1 MTKRNALKIPL
12 KSRRRI
18 SVFQLNFENR
28 LHRIEQNGVI
38 SLEKEQLS
46 LKKKE
51 SLKLKESA
59 KYAKQEQKNKQ
70 NKQHHPSRYSP
81 SSFFLFATCN
91 LELKTD
97 LNSHQ
102 RTHMNT

>member
-59 KYAKQEQKNKQ
+59 KYAKQEQKKTKKQ
-70 NKQHHPSRYSP
+70 TT
-81 SSFFLFATCN
+81 SSESLQSEFTFSICYMQFRAKN
-91 LELKTD
+91 
-97 LNSHQ
+97 
-102 RTHMNT
+102 